1 MKDKRLLFVSGAY
14 TGDVEK
20 NIAKAEEVSIGLI
33 RAGFHVITPHKNIAG
48 YEKYED
54 GTLNKRTW
62 MDMCFNIL
70 KRCDAIYVMDNWKD
84 SEGAKEEIAYAHRHG
99 IPVIYEEGFP
109 IDRLQEFWR
118 IQQIFNGD
126 GK

>member
-1 MKDKRLLFVSGAY
+1 MKNERQKLLFVSGAY

-33 RAGFHVITPHKNIAG
+33 RAGFHVVTPHKNIAG

-70 KRCDAIYVMDNWKD
+70 RRCDAIYVMDNWKN
-84 SEGAKEEIAYAHRHG
+84 SEGAKEEIAYAKQLG
-99 IPVIYEEGFP
+99 ILIIWEE
-109 IDRLQEFWR
+109 EFSVS
-118 IQQIFNGD
+118 D
-126 GK
+126 MVEL

>member
-1 MKDKRLLFVSGAY
+1 MKDKKLLFVSGAY

-33 RAGFHVITPHKNIAG
+33 RAGFHVVTPHKNIAG

-70 KRCDAIYVMDNWKD
+70 KRCDAVYVMDNWKN
-84 SEGAKEEIAYAHRHG
+84 SEGAKEEIAYAEKLG
-99 IPVIYEEGFP
+99 MIVLYEEILPVGT
-109 IDRLQEFWR
+109 LQEVWKLGMMMKYGR
-118 IQQIFNGD
+118 I
-126 GK
+126 